1 MLGGIEEGGKKQM
14 HLIYSSIR
22 MEINGLCLSDTPP
35 LSTHRF
41 LLFSYHRNSAHCK
54 CKVDTGGGRRVPLLR
69 LNTVIRVYSN
79 DMITHLKI
87 KKDYRSSENPWSQ
100 KCRCETRLEQFVYEE
115 DGLRCRLAAV
125 KFYRA
130 YSGVQYGRHD
140 RTACLCP
147 SPNETGGF
155 APGFIGCLLTF

>member
-87 KKDYRSSENPWSQ
+87 KKRLSFLRKSLVSEMP
-100 KCRCETRLEQFVYEE
+100 
-115 DGLRCRLAAV
+115 LRN
-125 KFYRA
+125 KIRA
-130 YSGVQYGRHD
+130 ICVRGGR
-140 RTACLCP
+140 T
-147 SPNETGGF
+147 EM
-155 APGFIGCLLTF
+155 